1 MGLDEIGAYF
11 RKNSMKKRTLL
22 LLMSG
27 FVAVCVLLFNAFYD
41 EAKKTA
47 VQKLNEEQMIHAKQ
61 AARGIEEF
69 FRTWTGILTSLARMD
84 EIIKNDTDGKRY
96 MVLFYEAHQEQI
108 RSVTRVDEKGTIL
121 HTVPYSLSIG
131 TDISNQKHIREI
143 RKEQKPVVSDVFKT
157 VQGFDAVSL
166 HVPVFKGASFKGTIA
181 ILIDFESLAKR
192 YLEIIKIGETGYAW
206 VVSRDGT
213 QLYSPVPGFTGKS
226 VFENVKDFPSMIS
239 MAQDM
244 LQGHQGTA
252 TYTFDKVGNQTVAP
266 VRQNAVYLPI
276 RIGNTFWSIAVASS
290 EKEVLSTLS
299 SFRNRLIMVLGV
311 IFIGGMLFSIIGVK
325 AWFIVAEEE
334 KRKRVENELRSSEQR
349 YRDLFEQN
357 PAPMLIYER
366 GTLKI
371 LAVNTAFTEQY
382 GYSSEKALSLRLT
395 DLYPDDEKGLII
407 ELAARLKG
415 LAYVGEWHHLKAD
428 GSIITVVARSHD
440 IDYLGHDARIA
451 VISDITE
458 RKKVENALRQ
468 SEERFFKAFHATP
481 DAIVISQAA
490 DGLLLEVNEMFLILS
505 GYSRDEALN
514 RTAVELK
521 LWADPNDRKRY
532 DAAVREQARVRDMEA
547 GFRTKS
553 GKMLDGLVS
562 GENILLNNELCLLTI
577 IRDITERKKTEA
589 ELETHRLHLEDM
601 VRERTGELERSQKAL
616 QTLLDDMS
624 KAKAELE
631 AANERLKELD
641 RLKSAFLATM
651 SHELRTPLNSIIGFT
666 GIMLQGLTGPLN
678 EEQVKQMTMVQG
690 SARHLLA
697 LINDVLDISKIEAG
711 QLALSVTSFELRPSV
726 EKMVKLVL
734 PLAEKKGLDL
744 KLELG
749 DDLGTAT
756 TDQRRLEQIILNLL
770 NNAIK
775 FTEKGHVSISCRI
788 EDNHTILSISD
799 TGIGMRPEEI
809 PNIFQP
815 FHQIDTGLTRKYEGT
830 GLGLSICKKLLEMM
844 GGNIHVE
851 SQWGRGSIFTIRFP
865 SNTGALPWKTPC

>member
-1 MGLDEIGAYF
+1 
-11 RKNSMKKRTLL
+11 MKKRTLL
-22 LLMSG
+22 LLISG
-27 FVAVCVLLFNAFYD
+27 FVAVCVLLFSAFYD

-84 EIIKNDTDGKRY
+84 EIINNDADGKRY
-96 MVLFYEAHQEQI
+96 MGLFYEAHQEQI
-108 RSVTRVDEKGTIL
+108 RSVTRVNEKGTIL
-121 HTVPYSLSIG
+121 HTIPHSLSIG
-131 TDISNQKHIREI
+131 SNISSQKHVQEI
-143 RKEQKPVVSDVFKT
+143 LKEHKPVVSDVFRT

-166 HVPVFKGASFKGTIA
+166 HVPVFKGASFKGSIA

-192 YLEIIKIGETGYAW
+192 YLEVIKIGETGYAW

-213 QLYSPVPGFTGKS
+213 QLYNPVPGFTGKS
-226 VFENVKDFPSMIS
+226 AFENFKDFPSMIS
-239 MAQDM
+239 MVQDM
-244 LQGHQGTA
+244 LQGHQGTV

-299 SFRNRLIMVLGV
+299 SFRNRLILVVVV
-311 IFIGGMLFSIIGVK
+311 IFIGGMLLSVIGVK
-325 AWFIVAEEE
+325 AWFIVVEEE

-349 YRDLFEQN
+349 YRQLFEQN

-366 GTLKI
+366 GTLRI
-371 LAVNTAFTEQY
+371 LAVNGAFTEQY
-382 GYSSEKALSLRLT
+382 GYSSEKALSLILT
-395 DLYPDDEKGLII
+395 DLYPEDEKGLII

-440 IDYLGHDARIA
+440 MDYSGHDARIA

-458 RKKVENALRQ
+458 RKKMENALRQ

-481 DAIVISQAA
+481 DAIVISRAA
-490 DGLLLEVNEMFLILS
+490 DGLLLEVNEMFLSLS

-547 GFRTKS
+547 RFRTKS
-553 GKMLDGLVS
+553 GKILDGFVS
-562 GENILLNNELCLLTI
+562 GENIVLNNELCLLTI
-577 IRDITERKKTEA
+577 IRDITERKKTET
-589 ELETHRLHLEDM
+589 ELERHRLHLEEM
-601 VRERTGELERSQKAL
+601 VRERTTELERSQRAL
-616 QTLLDDMS
+616 QNLLDDMS
-624 KAKAELE
+624 KAKADLE

-666 GIMLQGLTGPLN
+666 GIMLQGLAGPLN

-711 QLALSVTSFELRPSV
+711 QLALSVASFELRPSV

-734 PLAEKKGLDL
+734 PLAEKKGLDM
-744 KLELG
+744 KLELS

-756 TDQRRLEQIILNLL
+756 TDQRRLEQVILNLL

-775 FTEKGHVSISCRI
+775 FTEKGHVRISCRI
-788 EDNHTILSISD
+788 EDDHYVLSVSD
-799 TGIGMRPEEI
+799 TGIGIRLEEI
-809 PNIFQP
+809 PKIFQP

-830 GLGLSICKKLLEMM
+830 GLGLSICKKLLDIM
-844 GGNIHVE
+844 GGDIHVE
-851 SQWGRGSIFTIRFP
+851 SQWGGGSIFTIRFP
-865 SNTGALPWKTPC
+865 RNTGALP